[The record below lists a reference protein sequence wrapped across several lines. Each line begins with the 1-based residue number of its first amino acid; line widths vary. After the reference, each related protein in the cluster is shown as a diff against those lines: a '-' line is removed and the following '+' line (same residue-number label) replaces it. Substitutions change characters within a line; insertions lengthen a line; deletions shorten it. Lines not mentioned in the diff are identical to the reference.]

1 MSLVA
6 AFILAAAVAQPVP
19 ADVTPEAGR
28 GAQLES
34 ARISVTIL
42 KPAVLKGGVLASAQ
56 DANAP
61 RTQRREDGGT
71 VTYAFE

>member
-6 AFILAAAVAQPVP
+6 AVILAAAVAQPVP
-19 ADVTPEAGR
+19 ADAVPEGGR
-28 GAQLES
+28 GAQVES
-34 ARISVTIL
+34 ARIAVTIL

-61 RTQRREDGGT
+61 RSQRRSDDGM